1 MRIRELTVAVTLSL
15 VAVPAFAQSPRDV
28 TGPWTL
34 NADIVTCTDLP
45 IVVKP
50 IPSLTVKGLQDTT
63 DRLGMSAG
71 DIVILWHTPGDSL
84 AIGQRYTA
92 SRLNRA
98 EKFFPRPGEGY
109 GGLRTTGYITV
120 IAINEW
126 NALARVDFA
135 CDPIQPGD
143 YLEPYIEGSVPSHAG
158 PELYPDFSDRAK
170 ILFGA
175 DNRTLI
181 GVGDVVSIDRGAA
194 QGAQVGARFAIY
206 RDKYSPTVRGRT
218 SMYGGSMPSDPRS
231 PLVYI
236 GDVVVMS
243 VNETTSKVIVI
254 KATDGIFSGDV
265 VVPRRLKEPAQ

>member
-1 MRIRELTVAVTLSL
+1 MRIREFTTAVTLCL
-15 VAVPAFAQSPRDV
+15 AAVPAFAQNPRDV

-45 IVVKP
+45 ITVKP
-50 IPSLTVKGLQDTT
+50 IPALTVKGLQDTT
-63 DRLGMSAG
+63 DRLGMVTG
-71 DIVILWHTPGDSL
+71 DTVIVWHTPGDSL

-92 SRLNRA
+92 SRLNRD

-109 GGLRTTGYITV
+109 GGLRTTGYIT
-120 IAINEW
+120 ITAINQW

-143 YLEPYIEGSVPSHAG
+143 YLEPYFEGSVPSHAG
-158 PELYPDFSDRAK
+158 PELYPDFSDRAN

-175 DNRTLI
+175 DNRTLV
-181 GVGDVVSIDRGAA
+181 GMGDVVSIDRGAA
-194 QGAQVGARFAIY
+194 HGVQVGARFAVY
-206 RDKYSPTVRGRT
+206 RDKYAATGRSWMNGASSRPT
-218 SMYGGSMPSDPRS
+218 DPRS

-236 GDVVVMS
+236 GDVVVMAVS
-243 VNETTSKVIVI
+243 ETTSKVSVI
-254 KATDGIFSGDV
+254 RSTDGIQSGDT